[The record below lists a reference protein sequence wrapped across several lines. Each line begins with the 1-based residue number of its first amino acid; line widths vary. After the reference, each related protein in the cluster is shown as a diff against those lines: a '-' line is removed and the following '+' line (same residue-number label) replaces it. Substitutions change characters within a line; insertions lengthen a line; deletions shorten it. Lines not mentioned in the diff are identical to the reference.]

1 VVSQWWLIPAVV
13 IAVLLTL
20 WITMTTTRLDR
31 LHARVDAAG
40 AALDAQLV
48 RRAAAVRMAADSPE
62 ARSLPGL
69 DDTRRAQI
77 QATAERA
84 IEFTDG
90 HEGAPGL
97 YQGTS
102 EPAGRETLENTVGR
116 MLIEL
121 ADHSEQLRPET
132 VAELREAAARV
143 QVARRFYNDAVRDTR
158 SVRGRRMPRL
168 LRLAGRRPLPE
179 FFDIDDSVAV
189 EAPRT
194 N

>member
-13 IAVLLTL
+13 LAVLLTL
-20 WITMTTTRLDR
+20 WVTMTTTRLDR

-48 RRAAAVRMAADSPE
+48 RRAAAVRMAADSTE
-62 ARSLPGL
+62 GRALQGL
-69 DDTRRAQI
+69 TETRRAQI

-84 IEFTDG
+84 IEFTDS
-90 HEGAPGL
+90 HESPPGL
-97 YQGTS
+97 YPASS
-102 EPAGRETLENTVGR
+102 EPAGREVIENTVGR
-116 MLIEL
+116 MLSEL
-121 ADHSEQLRPET
+121 ADHSEELRPET

-158 SVRGRRMPRL
+158 SVRSRRMPRL

-179 FFDIDDSVAV
+179 FFDIDDTVVAD
-189 EAPRT
+189 APRT